1 MQDAKSKLRDEM
13 QLSITENALETPLA
27 GFPQAEWITTH
38 PTARIAAIKQRLLDE
53 PRSLDV
59 ERARYTTEA
68 YRATEGQP
76 MALRR
81 GQMLLHLVRNQRIT
95 IQPGELI
102 AGNRSLLPR
111 MGVVAPE
118 GAVAW
123 IDKELDILPTRPQDR
138 FQTTPEVIRELREE
152 IFPYWRGRT
161 LEETVAQ
168 RVPDDV
174 RVAVRGRAFSLNQTD
189 HAQGHILPDVAAW
202 LKLGIGGL
210 RDQVLAARARVE
222 QEISDA
228 ETQRRGDSQREN
240 REKTEEEFST
250 PPLPLRASASSSSET
265 SDAETQRRG
274 GSQREKKGET
284 PKHFSAFS
292 LPLRASASNSIAERE
307 IFYDAALIALQAAQ
321 KFMLRYADLAA
332 ELAGESAD
340 AARVGELEHIA
351 ANCRWLA
358 ENPARDFHEALQ
370 EVWFLFA
377 LLQIESNASSFS
389 PGRFDQYMLPYLER
403 DLAAGKLTQA
413 EAQELLEALWLKFN
427 EIVLLRS
434 SSSARYFA
442 GFPIGFNIA
451 LGGQCADG
459 GDATNRL
466 SFMCLRAQADL
477 GMTQPNL
484 SIRIHE
490 DSPDAF
496 LRAAS
501 FVVGKGSGMPQVF
514 NDAVIIPGQM
524 ARGVTPEDAANYA
537 VVGCV
542 ELSTPGKALGWS
554 DASMF
559 NLTRILELTLFGG
572 KDPQTGEQIGL
583 ATPTL
588 AEMASLAELEAAYD
602 AQLAHFVPLMVK
614 GCNIVD
620 QIHAELL
627 PSPFLSLVIQ
637 DCIARG
643 LDVTAGGAH
652 YNFSGVQGVQI
663 ANVADSLAAVEQ
675 AIFAE
680 KWLTGAELLATL
692 RSDYAGGEVLR
703 QRLVNRVPKYGND
716 DARVDRYAS
725 QWGDRYAELVAQHAT
740 IRGGVYQPGFYT
752 VSAHVPMGAHV
763 GATPDGRHAG
773 APLADGG
780 LSPTAG
786 RDRRGATAVL
796 QSVSKL
802 DLKLASNGTLL
813 NMKFLPSF
821 FAGEQALD
829 KFVLLLRG
837 FCRLH
842 IPHVQFNV
850 VSAETLRAAQANP
863 EEHRSLVVRVAGYSA
878 YFTELD
884 QALQNE
890 IIQRTEFGSAE

>member
-1 MQDAKSKLRDEM
+1 
-13 QLSITENALETPLA
+13 
-27 GFPQAEWITTH
+27 
-38 PTARIAAIKQRLLDE
+38 
-53 PRSLDV
+53 
-59 ERARYTTEA
+59 
-68 YRATEGQP
+68 
-76 MALRR
+76 
-81 GQMLLHLVRNQRIT
+81 
-95 IQPGELI
+95 
-102 AGNRSLLPR
+102 
-111 MGVVAPE
+111 
-118 GAVAW
+118 
-123 IDKELDILPTRPQDR
+123 
-138 FQTTPEVIRELREE
+138 
-152 IFPYWRGRT
+152 
-161 LEETVAQ
+161 
-168 RVPDDV
+168 VPDDV
-174 RVAVRGRAFSLNQTD
+174 RVAVKGRAFSLNQTD

-202 LKLGIGGL
+202 LRLGIGGL
-210 RDQVLAARARVE
+210 RDQVLAASK
-222 QEISDA
+222 ISNA
-228 ETQRRGDSQREN
+228 KTQRRKDA
-240 REKTEEEFST
+240 EEENHAESQHLT
-250 PPLPLRASASSSSET
+250 PAPLHLGASALGSEHSSS
-265 SDAETQRRG
+265 
-274 GSQREKKGET
+274 
-284 PKHFSAFS
+284 
-292 LPLRASASNSIAERE
+292 

-321 KFMLRYADLAA
+321 EFMLRYAGLATEMA
-332 ELAGESAD
+332 RDSAD
-340 AARVGELEHIA
+340 PVRARELERVA

-358 ENPARDFHEALQ
+358 EQPARDFHEALQ
-370 EVWFLFA
+370 AVWFLFA

-389 PGRFDQYMLPYLER
+389 PGRFDQYMLLYLEA
-403 DLAAGKLTQA
+403 DLAAGKLTQS
-413 EAQELLEALWLKFN
+413 EAQELLECLWLKFN

-451 LGGQCADG
+451 LGGQLAGG
-459 GDATNRL
+459 GDATNLL

-484 SIRIHE
+484 SIRIH
-490 DSPDAF
+490 DGSPDDF

-514 NDAVIIPGQM
+514 NDEVIIPGQI
-524 ARGVTPEDAANYA
+524 ARGVTEEDAANYA

-559 NLTRILELTLFGG
+559 NLTRVLELTLFGG
-572 KDPQTGEQIGL
+572 KDPRTGEQIGL

-588 AEMASLAELEAAYD
+588 AEMRSMADLEAAYD
-602 AQLAHFVPLMVK
+602 AQLAHFVPLMVA

-637 DCIARG
+637 DCIERG

-675 AIFAE
+675 AVFAE
-680 KWLTGAELLATL
+680 KWLSGAELLDAL
-692 RSDYAGGEVLR
+692 RRDYAENEVLR
-703 QRLVNRVPKYGND
+703 QRLIHRVPKYGND
-716 DARVDRYAS
+716 DDRVDRYAGR
-725 QWGDRYAELVAQHAT
+725 WGDRYAELVAQHAT
-740 IRGGVYQPGFYT
+740 VRGGVYQPGFYT

-763 GATPDGRHAG
+763 GATPDGRHTG

-850 VSAETLRAAQANP
+850 VSAATLRAAQANP
-863 EEHRSLVVRVAGYSA
+863 EEYRSLVVRVAGYSA

-884 QALQNE
+884 QELQNE
-890 IIQRTEFGSAE
+890 IIARTEFGDAN